1 MGVQTI
7 DRQAGLATQPSPT
20 TGEIEERTR
29 IERANEILLTSS
41 SILAGFAVTGLLTL
55 PSIGREG
62 VRKLAATIGVTPH
75 DLAFT
80 IVFYAML
87 LATICFLGVLVGIVS
102 ARLQG
107 RVSGLRTS
115 RSSFRASVL
124 VFGVGLSGLFCA
136 TVTIGVPNFTGF
148 LVGLVGGG
156 AIALSLFVRAI
167 FLQ

>member
-29 IERANEILLTSS
+29 IERSNEILLTSS
-41 SILAGFAVTGLLTL
+41 S
-55 PSIGREG
+55 
-62 VRKLAATIGVTPH
+62 KLAATIEVTPH
-75 DLAFT
+75 ELAFT

-107 RVSGLRTS
+107 RASGLRTS

-124 VFGVGLSGLFCA
+124 VFGLGLSGLFCA
-136 TVTIGVPNFTGF
+136 TVTIGVPTFTGF